1 MWGEYGLILK
11 KYKYQH
17 EPLHVP
23 AKWDEDAKKLV
34 MQLERIIDDIYAK
47 ISKLKE
53 EKKDED

>member
-1 MWGEYGLILK
+1 MILK